1 MQQAAVLFGPIVE
14 VRDVL
19 ESFLQDG
26 VRVANWR
33 QRLVD
38 ASRQLGE
45 FGQGAGSDARLID
58 LSDRIAKLAG
68 SELEANP
75 LTRTLAAEI
84 GNLLDEVR
92 VPGLP
97 QPEDDDWAF

>member
-26 VRVANWR
+26 VQMADWR
-33 QRLVD
+33 QRLLD
-38 ASRQLGE
+38 AARQFGE
-45 FGQGAGSDARLID
+45 VGHGPDTETRFTD
-58 LSDRIAKLAG
+58 LSDRIAELAG
-68 SELEANP
+68 SELETSP
-75 LTRTLAAEI
+75 LTRDLAAEI
-84 GNLLDEVR
+84 GKLLDEAR

-97 QPEDDDWAF
+97 QPEDADWAF

>member
-26 VRVANWR
+26 VRVADWR
-33 QRLVD
+33 QRLSD
-38 ASRQLGE
+38 ASRQFVELGHRAD
-45 FGQGAGSDARLID
+45 GDPQLIS
-58 LSDRIAKLAG
+58 LGRRIAELAG
-68 SELEANP
+68 SELGTNP
-75 LTRTLAAEI
+75 LTTALAGDIAD
-84 GNLLDEVR
+84 LLDEVR

-97 QPEDDDWAF
+97 QPEDDDWTF